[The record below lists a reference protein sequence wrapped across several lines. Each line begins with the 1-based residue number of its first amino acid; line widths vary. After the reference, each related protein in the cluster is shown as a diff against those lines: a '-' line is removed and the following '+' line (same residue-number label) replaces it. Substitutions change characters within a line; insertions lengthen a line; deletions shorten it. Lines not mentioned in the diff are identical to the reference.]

1 MIIKRFFKLVFMIFL
16 WTLELVARTIWLL
29 LPLGFHVFFL
39 QMRKNVDKLP
49 ALTGYFSENST
60 WQMVYDGVVIVNTN
74 PGSVEKRFNNVKN
87 WFIKTK
93 WLWVIL
99 AVLVI
104 VGSVVYIAYKVH

>member
-1 MIIKRFFKLVFMIFL
+1 MLIKRLFKLIFMIFL
-16 WTLELVARTIWLL
+16 WALELVARTIWLL
-29 LPLGFHVFFL
+29 LPLGLHVFFL

-49 ALTGYFSENST
+49 ALTGYFNEDST

-74 PGSVEKRFNNVKN
+74 PGAVANRFKNIKN

-99 AVLVI
+99 AVIAV
-104 VGSVVYIAYKVH
+104 VGSIVYIAYKIH